1 MTWKKSIKTNLVVK
15 KEDIFLGKNIFSIT
29 RDTVLII
36 TFALLTGISAHIK
49 IELGPV
55 PITLQTLVV
64 LLSPVLLGKD
74 KGVLSQAVYL
84 LGGLWGLPWFSR
96 GGGAA
101 YIVSPTFG
109 YLLGFVPASFFIGSW
124 IEKQKTTKIKNII
137 LIMGVGNLII
147 YMTGLIWLANFV
159 PASAL
164 LEIGLY
170 PFLAGDL
177 IKLVSASL
185 IINSKQKS
193 FSQGRES

>member
-1 MTWKKSIKTNLVVK
+1 MTWTKPIKTKLILE
-15 KEDIFLGKNIFSIT
+15 KEDIFLGKNIFSIA
-29 RDTVLII
+29 RDAALII

-64 LLSPVLLGKD
+64 MISPVLLGKER
-74 KGVLSQAVYL
+74 GFLSQAVYL

-96 GGGAA
+96 GGGVS
-101 YIVSPTFG
+101 YIISPTFG
-109 YLLGFVPASFFIGSW
+109 YLLGFIPASFFIGSW

-147 YMTGLIWLANFV
+147 YITGLVWLTNFV

-177 IKLVSASL
+177 IKLVSASM